1 MPNMS
6 RRSIHS
12 DGSNNIGSTVSANQ
26 ESLRQSSLA
35 TSESGLGDTLDSSGL
50 KDTAEQNLI
59 VSLSV

>member
-12 DGSNNIGSTVSANQ
+12 DGSNNIGSTVSTNQ
-26 ESLRQSSLA
+26 ESLRQSSLT
-35 TSESGLGDTLDSSGL
+35 TSESGLDDTLDSSGL
-50 KDTAEQNLI
+50 KDTVEQNLI